1 MKKIIIPI
9 LIILL
14 IGGTVAG
21 VFLVKRKHKEEVKKY
36 RETVKDLMN
45 LLHDDADDLEQG
57 IRDTL
62 AAWKTAAEEAG
73 SSDVSKGFL
82 EDVLSREEQKEIRNQ
97 LLTQLK
103 AHRDDRLNLMEKLE
117 NFPKSEKTLNDD
129 VQAYWK
135 LFNSMGDTYSN
146 FALVDASY
154 DRCCESLDTES
165 AQMKELYDRIMKQV
179 TE

>member
-1 MKKIIIPI
+1 MKKTIIPI

-21 VFLVKRKHKEEVKKY
+21 VLLLNRKHKEDVKKY
-36 RETVKDLMN
+36 KETVKDLMS
-45 LLHDDADDLEQG
+45 LLYNDADDLEQG
-57 IRDTL
+57 VRDTL
-62 AAWKTAAEEAG
+62 AEWKKAAEEAG

-97 LLTQLK
+97 LLTQFK
-103 AHRDDRLNLMEKLE
+103 SHRNDRLNLKEKIE
-117 NFPKSEKTLNDD
+117 DFPKSEKALKDD
-129 VQAYWK
+129 VLAYWE
-135 LFNSMGDTYSN
+135 LFSTMGDTYSN
-146 FALVDASY
+146 FATVDASY
-154 DRCCESLDTES
+154 DRCCELLETES